1 MALKER
7 LQADLKTSLKAA
19 EKVKLSVVRLL
30 QAAIKNRE
38 IEVRRELSDEEVL
51 AVIISSMKQR
61 RESIKYFEEGGRA
74 DLVEKETQ
82 ELTILTSYLPPQ
94 LGEEELRTYIQ
105 AAIAETGASGPK
117 DLGKVMKQ
125 VMARLKGQAA
135 GEVVSRLAREML
147 S

>member
-7 LQADLKTSLKAA
+7 LRTDLTTSLKAA
-19 EKVKLSVVRLL
+19 DKVKLSVVRLL

-38 IEVRRELSDEEVL
+38 IELRRELTDEEVL
-51 AVIISSMKQR
+51 AVITSSIKQR

-82 ELTILTSYLPPQ
+82 ELGILSAYLPPQ
-94 LGEEELRTYIQ
+94 LGEEEVRPYIQ

-135 GEVVSRLAREML
+135 GEMVSRLAREML

>member
-19 EKVKLSVVRLL
+19 EKVKVSVLRLL

-51 AVIISSMKQR
+51 AVITSSMKQR

-135 GEVVSRLAREML
+135 GETVSRLAREML